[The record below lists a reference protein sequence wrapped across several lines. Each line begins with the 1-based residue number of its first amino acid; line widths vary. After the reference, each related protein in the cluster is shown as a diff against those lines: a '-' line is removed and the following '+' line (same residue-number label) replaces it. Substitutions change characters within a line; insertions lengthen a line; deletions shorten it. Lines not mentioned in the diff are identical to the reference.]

1 MIIIYNNTNYCIDF
15 DAYFSEILEVLEEEN
30 QTREDLSEP
39 EREPEEDNN
48 AANDSI

>member
-1 MIIIYNNTNYCIDF
+1 MMIVVFEDYFEDILDF
-15 DAYFSEILEVLEEEN
+15 FDIAA
-30 QTREDLSEP
+30 

>member
-1 MIIIYNNTNYCIDF
+1 MMIVVFEDYFEDILDF
-15 DAYFSEILEVLEEEN
+15 FGIAANAE
-30 QTREDLSEP
+30 